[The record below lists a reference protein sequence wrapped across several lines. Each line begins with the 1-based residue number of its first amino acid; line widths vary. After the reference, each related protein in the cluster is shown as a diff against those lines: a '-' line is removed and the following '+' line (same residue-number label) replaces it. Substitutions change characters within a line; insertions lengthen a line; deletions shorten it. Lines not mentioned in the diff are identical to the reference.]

1 MVWDWNITDGMVMDW
16 KIGPGLAMDQQNG
29 PRFASDWEIGAV
41 FEWCVEWQT
50 LCVKSSSV
58 ETNSRS
64 IQLACS

>member
-1 MVWDWNITDGMVMDW
+1 MDW

-29 PRFASDWEIGAV
+29 PRIASDWKIGAV
-41 FEWCVEWQT
+41 FEW
-50 LCVKSSSV
+50 CVKSSSV

>member
-1 MVWDWNITDGMVMDW
+1 MDW

-58 ETNSRS
+58 ETSSRS
-64 IQLACS
+64 Q